1 MVSPLLAPPS
11 PSHDDNGLRWLAR
24 AERFCSTSGG
34 GCLRHVGAAWLGE
47 PLRRRCLLI
56 GTLSQPSSRLLLPTT
71 LHPHPIQVHSFTSPP
86 ASPHTESSAFSS
98 RSQVQT
104 VPSPGSSCPAGAG
117 VTHPGSSC
125 VFLLFTQVPYSISP

>member
-1 MVSPLLAPPS
+1 M
-11 PSHDDNGLRWLAR
+11 
-24 AERFCSTSGG
+24 
-34 GCLRHVGAAWLGE
+34 GAAWLGE

-104 VPSPGSSCPAGAG
+104 VPSPGSAGQPASPTLEACAFFCFSHRSLTPSHHRNAFCLVAKFPTQHSWGQTWSCGLAW
-117 VTHPGSSC
+117 HC
-125 VFLLFTQVPYSISP
+125 DCYFC